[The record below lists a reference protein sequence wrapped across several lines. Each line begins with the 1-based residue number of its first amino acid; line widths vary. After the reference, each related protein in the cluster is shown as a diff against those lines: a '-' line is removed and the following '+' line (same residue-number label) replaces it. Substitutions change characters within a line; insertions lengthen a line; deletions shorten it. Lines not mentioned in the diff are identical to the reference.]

1 MSLEVIDGGLLTTV
15 QDAGRAGWTHL
26 GVPIGGACDQSSLA
40 IANLLAGNPSGA
52 AALEMT
58 LVGGTY
64 RATAELR
71 VGLAGADLG
80 GHVRETGRPLQP
92 GRAHVLAAGSTIA
105 FPGVADARAGAR
117 AYIALAGGIDVPV
130 VLGSRATAMASG
142 FGGVAG
148 RALRGGD
155 IVRAARQEP
164 AGERWPPAIWPAE
177 ASDPATDVAIRV
189 IAGPRGS
196 VDDLVGRSWRVGAGS
211 DRIGLRLEDEPIDPI
226 GLPALPSFGVI
237 PGAVQLP
244 PDGMPIVLLADAQ
257 TTGGYPVIAVAI
269 AADVPRLAQL
279 RPGAEFRF
287 EEVSIASATEAL
299 RGQAAAFERR
309 ARVLREV
316 AGWDDAWQGAGG

>member
-1 MSLEVIDGGLLTTV
+1 MSLEVIEGGLLTTV
-15 QDAGRAGWTHL
+15 QDAGRPGWTHL

-64 RATAELR
+64 RATAQLR
-71 VGLAGADLG
+71 IGLAGADLG
-80 GHVRETGRPLQP
+80 GHVRETGRPLAP

-105 FPGVADARAGAR
+105 FPGVAEVRAGAR
-117 AYIALAGGIDVPV
+117 AYIALPGGIDVPV
-130 VLGSRATAMASG
+130 VLGSRATALASA
-142 FGGVAG
+142 FGGVEG

-155 IVRAARQEP
+155 IIRAARQEP
-164 AGERWPPAIWPAE
+164 ADRTWPPAIWPAKPV
-177 ASDPATDVAIRV
+177 DLDMDGAIRV
-189 IAGPRGS
+189 IAGPWGR
-196 VDDLVGRSWRVGAGS
+196 VDHLVGRSWRVGAGS
-211 DRIGLRLEDEPIDPI
+211 DRIGLRLEGEPIDPI
-226 GLPALPSFGVI
+226 GFPALPSFGVV

-269 AADVPRLAQL
+269 AADMPRLAQL

-287 EEVSIASATEAL
+287 EEVSIESATDAL
-299 RGQAAAFERR
+299 RGQAAAFERGVR
-309 ARVLREV
+309 ILRDA